1 MQAQGATFKYSR
13 WGGRVGHCRPLA
25 RASLLQSLSL
35 SISLS
40 SLYMHMHGYL
50 CEPASGLCTHFRLAR
65 ISTAW
70 FLGGAVL
77 SAHEEMNS
85 MAPMPAGSCNG
96 SELLVICVVST

>member
-35 SISLS
+35 SHRLHAYAWIPVRA
-40 SLYMHMHGYL
+40 
-50 CEPASGLCTHFRLAR
+50 CLCTHFRLAR
-65 ISTAW
+65 TSTAW